1 MEDSTDTDP
10 LRLGS
15 TPTKSTNQSILAL
28 LLNENKFFKQN
39 FLHLETLQS
48 DLVHGSNERDPD
60 NPFDDTKVFL
70 QHSTDI

>member
-39 FLHLETLQS
+39 LPTFR
-48 DLVHGSNERDPD
+48 NA
-60 NPFDDTKVFL
+60 TK
-70 QHSTDI
+70 